1 MGEPAT
7 QWIPEPLIPSHAP
20 AGVADAP
27 VGSPPLAAPPPSA
40 SPASLPAPPAPAP
53 PPLPAPLAPVPLP
66 SGRVPAQVPIPSSTS
81 LLQAAR
87 RGLAEAASA
96 GTPNERYSLAHLA
109 ALRAAAAVLAARARP
124 QQRRRGR
131 PVSAWTLLTLV
142 VPSLREWSSFF
153 AAGASKRAA
162 AEAGLPV
169 VTTREADDLL
179 RDAERFLTLVE
190 NLLCRPSQP
199 SLQAVADH
207 GAIRPAG
214 SRSA

>member
-7 QWIPEPLIPSHAP
+7 QWIHEPLISSHAP
-20 AGVADAP
+20 AGVAGDPAA
-27 VGSPPLAAPPPSA
+27 SPPLAVPP
-40 SPASLPAPPAPAP
+40 
-53 PPLPAPLAPVPLP
+53 P
-66 SGRVPAQVPIPSSTS
+66 SGRVPAQSSTS
-81 LLQAAR
+81 LLVAAW

-131 PVSAWTLLTLV
+131 PVSAWNLLAV
-142 VPSLREWSSFF
+142 VAPSLQEWSSFF

-179 RDAERFLTLVE
+179 RDAERFLSLVE

-199 SLQAVADH
+199 PLRAVEDH